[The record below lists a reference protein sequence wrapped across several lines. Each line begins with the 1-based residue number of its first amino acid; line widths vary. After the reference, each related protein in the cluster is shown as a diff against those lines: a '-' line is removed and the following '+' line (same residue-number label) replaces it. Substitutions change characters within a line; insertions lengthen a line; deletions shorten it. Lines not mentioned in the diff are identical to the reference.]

1 MLSVSRAIAIAA
13 LSALALVG
21 CGKSGALSSGGDT
34 RSAGSAAASADTA
47 RPVTVAEADTA
58 HERMVSVY
66 EGTLPCAD
74 CAGLKTVLTLFA
86 KPGWAEGT
94 YKLRETYLATRD
106 GDKTFQTSGQWT
118 TLKGDATDDNA
129 SVYQLNPDDSTKAR
143 NFLRVSHDEIRTLDR
158 ELRVIRSPMN
168 LSLKRTAGEGE

>member
-1 MLSVSRAIAIAA
+1 VSRVSRAIAVAA
-13 LSALALVG
+13 WIALALTG
-21 CGKSGALSSGGDT
+21 CGRASTQSSVGGA
-34 RSAGSAAASADTA
+34 RAAGSTAAARDTGRATTVAQADTA
-47 RPVTVAEADTA
+47 R
-58 HERMVSVY
+58 ERMVSVY

-106 GDKTFQTSGQWT
+106 GDKMFEASGQWT

-129 SVYQLNPDDSTKAR
+129 TVYQLNPDDSTKAR
-143 NFLRVSHDEIRTLDR
+143 NFLRVSHNEIRTLDR
-158 ELRVIRSPMN
+158 EFREIQSPMN